1 MKTNEMASIR
11 AMLAEFAKNAG
22 TSIADQRA
30 AYSGIKSIFPTPP
43 DVDVKP
49 TRIGG
54 VPGEWLVPP
63 DTGEDAALL
72 YFHGG
77 GYVIGS
83 LDSHRHLVAAIARE
97 AGLRAFNADYRLA
110 PEARFP
116 AAVDDGVAAYR
127 GLLEI
132 GIKPQRIIIAG
143 DSAGGGLTV
152 ATLLAAR
159 NQGLPMPAG
168 AIPLSPWVDLTG
180 TADSLTKRA
189 ARDPMV
195 SKDNLLSLANTYLA
209 GADAKTP
216 LASPLFADLA
226 GLPPLLILVG
236 TEETLYD
243 DAATL
248 HARADAAGIPASFE
262 AWAQMVHVWPWFH
275 PLLTDARNAIAR
287 MAAFIRTQI
296 D

>member
-1 MKTNEMASIR
+1 MKTKELASLR
-11 AMLAEFAKNAG
+11 AMLAEFSRNAG

-30 AYSGIKSIFPTPP
+30 AYSGIKSVFPSPP
-43 DVDVKP
+43 QVDVMP
-49 TRIGG
+49 SRLGG
-54 VPGEWLVPP
+54 VPGEWLIPP
-63 DTGEDAALL
+63 ESGEDAALL

-83 LDSHRHLVAAIARE
+83 LDSHRHLVTAIARE

-110 PEARFP
+110 PEAPFP
-116 AAVDDGVAAYR
+116 AAVEDGVAAYR

-132 GIKPQRIIIAG
+132 GIKPERIIVAG

-159 NQGLPMPAG
+159 DQGLPMPGG
-168 AIPLSPWVDLTG
+168 AIPISPWVDLTG
-180 TADSLTKRA
+180 TSESLASRA
-189 ARDPMV
+189 SRDPMV
-195 SKDNLLSLANTYLA
+195 TKENIVELSATYLA
-209 GADAKTP
+209 GKDPKSP
-216 LASPLFADLA
+216 LASPIFADLK

-248 HARADAAGIPASFE
+248 YARADSAGVAASFE
-262 AWAQMVHVWPWFH
+262 AWSQMVHVWPWFH
-275 PLLTDARNAIAR
+275 PILTDGRNAIAR
-287 MAAFIRTQI
+287 MASFIRTQI